1 MTEEVNKYKINQ
13 PETPFPMRGDLAK
26 REPAWLKSWTD
37 KKLYQRIRASRKGKT
52 KFILH
57 DGPPYANGDIHI
69 GHAVNKILKDI
80 IVKSKTFAGYD
91 APYVPGWDCHG
102 LPIELVVEKA
112 HGKNIDPAKFRELC
126 RAYAAEQVEK
136 QKKDFIRLG
145 VLGDWDNP
153 YLTMDFKTEADIMR
167 ALGTI
172 QENGYLYQGS
182 KPVHWCVDCGSALA
196 EAEVEYED
204 VNSPAI
210 DVGFKVVDN
219 TAIKRNF
226 RPFQIISD
234 EDQKRLVSD
243 KEFDEALR
251 NYQAYA
257 VIWTTTPWTLPANQ
271 AVCVNTQVD
280 YALVEANQKLYILAS
295 NLVDSAMKR
304 YGIEN
309 YKCIATSWGG
319 GDLELD
325 PDFVQSEEN
334 TFGLNPFPLHHP
346 FETRQVPLISG
357 DHVTTEAG
365 TGLVHTAA
373 AHGND
378 DWLVMKANYPNEKP
392 RILMGGDGKFFNSDL
407 VEFEAIRGLFYK
419 KANDV
424 ILDKLQENGVL
435 FSPRDATIRHSFPH
449 CWRHK
454 TPLMQLATH
463 QWFIGMDQH
472 WCTRIVKRVHD
483 LTSGKLDSNE
493 TIMER
498 AIPSFSI
505 RQYSNSREN
514 GKLVSFSEERYRDND
529 LNMRVRSLK
538 AVENTQFFPA
548 WGRARLEAMIKNRP
562 DWCVSRQR
570 NWGVPMPFF
579 VHKET
584 GEPHPQTADLLE
596 AACLLVEKTGVEAWF
611 SLDEAAFLQANT
623 SADSRA
629 INGEYKKVTYTL
641 DVWFDSGATHAAV
654 LKKRPELN
662 YPADMYLE
670 GSDQHRGWFQSSLLT
685 GCAIDGR
692 APYKAL
698 LTHGFVVDGAGHK
711 MSKSKG
717 NVVAPQKVMEQYGAD
732 ILRLWVAATDYSGE
746 LNISD
751 EILKRVADSYRKIRN
766 TAKFLLANIAD
777 FDAKKDLLKVDEWL
791 EIDRYA
797 LYLTQKLQTEVLADY
812 DRYEF
817 HLAVQKLVSFCSDD
831 LGAFYLDILKDRLY
845 TSGENSFERR
855 AAQSALHHITHTFMR
870 LIAPIL
876 SFTADEIW
884 AALNLGEDK
893 SVFEELWYDLP
904 AHGLQANRIAAWAAI
919 IAARADAAKE
929 IEVLRSAGQVGSSL
943 QAELEFHATEASF
956 VAMNS
961 LGDDLRFVTITSSA
975 KVVKVA
981 KESEQKIVV
990 TASKYKKCE
999 RCWHYV
1005 SDVGSDAE
1013 HSTICKRCVTNL
1025 FGKPARRKYA

>member
-1 MTEEVNKYKINQ
+1 MTEETKDSKYKINQ

-26 REPAWLKSWTD
+26 REPAWLKAWTD
-37 KKLYQRIRASRKGKT
+37 KKLYQRIRASRKGKA

-80 IVKSKTFAGYD
+80 IVKSKTMSGFD

-102 LPIELVVEKA
+102 LPIELVVEKT

-126 RAYAAEQVEK
+126 RAYAAEQVER

-167 ALGTI
+167 ALGQI
-172 QENGYLYQGS
+172 QQNGYLYQGS

-210 DVGFKVVDN
+210 DVGFKVVGN
-219 TAIKRNF
+219 T
-226 RPFQIISD
+226 
-234 EDQKRLVSD
+234 ELG
-243 KEFDEALR
+243 EAFGVKIEGDV
-251 NYQAYA
+251 YA

-271 AVCVNTQVD
+271 AVSVNANLK
-280 YALVEANQKLYILAS
+280 YALVKTNQKQFIVAAELLESVIRRYALDDYQVIAQTTGF
-295 NLVDSAMKR
+295 NLEWKQV
-304 YGIEN
+304 G
-309 YKCIATSWGG
+309 TGG
-319 GDLELD
+319 VRRQLSLK
-325 PDFVQSEEN
+325 
-334 TFGLNPFPLHHP
+334 HP
-346 FETRQVPLISG
+346 FDNRTVPIICG

-378 DWLVMKANYPNEKP
+378 DWLVMKANYPYEKP
-392 RILMGGDGKFFNSDL
+392 RILMGGDGKFFDSAL
-407 VEFEAIRGLFYK
+407 VEFEPIRGLSRQE
-419 KANDV
+419 ANKV
-424 ILDKLQENGVL
+424 ILAKMQENGTL
-435 FSPRDATIRHSFPH
+435 LASARMNHSFPH

-463 QWFIGMDQH
+463 QWFIGM
-472 WCTRIVKRVHD
+472 
-483 LTSGKLDSNE
+483 
-493 TIMER
+493 
-498 AIPSFSI
+498 
-505 RQYSNSREN
+505 NSQDANGTALREHAN
-514 GKLVSFSEERYRDND
+514 Q
-529 LNMRVRSLK
+529 
-538 AVENTQFFPA
+538 AVDHTEFFPA

-596 AACLLVEKTGVEAWF
+596 AAALLVEKSGVEAWF

-623 SADSRA
+623 SAASGG
-629 INGEYKKVTYTL
+629 INKDYKKVTYTL

-654 LKKRPELN
+654 LKKRSELN

-698 LTHGFVVDGAGHK
+698 LTHGFVVDGNGHK

-717 NVVAPQKVMEQYGAD
+717 NVVAPQKVMDTYGAD
-732 ILRLWVAATDYSGE
+732 ILRLWAASTDYSGE
-746 LNISD
+746 LTISD

-766 TAKFLLANIAD
+766 TLKFLLANLAD
-777 FDAKKDLLKVDEWL
+777 FDTKKDMLPVADWL
-791 EIDRYA
+791 EIDKYMLTELEHFQRIICGSEYA
-797 LYLTQKLQTEVLADY
+797 GGGRGGGDY
-812 DRYEF
+812 EDYEF
-817 HLAVQKLVSFCSDD
+817 HSSVKRIHSFCSET
-831 LGAFYLDILKDRLY
+831 LGAFYLDIIKDRLY
-845 TSGENSFERR
+845 TTAENSPERR
-855 AAQSALHHITHTFMR
+855 SAQSALYHIAHCLVRVM
-870 LIAPIL
+870 APIL
-876 SFTADEIW
+876 SFTADEAW
-884 AALNLGEDK
+884 QLLRGENEH
-893 SVFEELWYDLP
+893 SIFEEEWHVIPESGLD
-904 AHGLQANRIAAWAAI
+904 AHAI
-919 IAARADAAKE
+919 D
-929 IEVLRSAGQVGSSL
+929 VWMDLRSIRGDANKNIEEKRSTGLVGSSL
-943 QAELEFHATEASF
+943 QAELDIYVSGQSYE
-956 VAMNS
+956 S
-961 LGDDLRFVTITSSA
+961 LMRLGEELRFVFITSRVTVHESDKDQA
-975 KVVKVA
+975 VIKV
-981 KESEQKIVV
+981 
-990 TASKYKKCE
+990 TPSKYTKCE
-999 RCWHYV
+999 RCWHYCA
-1005 SDVGSDAE
+1005 DVGSHGE
-1013 HSTICKRCVTNL
+1013 HPSICGRCVSNL
-1025 FGKPARRKYA
+1025 FGAGEAREYA

>member
-1 MTEEVNKYKINQ
+1 MTDEVNKYKINQ

-26 REPAWLKSWTD
+26 REPAWLKQWQD
-37 KKLYQRIRASRKGKT
+37 KKLYERIRASRKGEK

-80 IVKSKTFAGYD
+80 IVKSKTMSGFD

-112 HGKNIDPAKFRELC
+112 HGKNIEPAKFRELC
-126 RAYAAEQVEK
+126 RAYAAEQVER

-167 ALGTI
+167 ALGKI
-172 QENGYLYQGS
+172 YENGYLYQGS

-210 DVGFKVVDN
+210 YVAFEFESQNQIATVMGLSDVDL
-219 TAIKRNF
+219 AE
-226 RPFQIISD
+226 IS
-234 EDQKRLVSD
+234 RVSGG
-243 KEFDEALR
+243 KP
-251 NYQAYA
+251 AYA

-271 AVCVNTQVD
+271 AVSVNAEFEYNLFATEKGLFLIANEIGGRNVFARGSESSQYNYVLQKEFKVDEWHQVGSCKGG
-280 YALVEANQKLYILAS
+280 ALK
-295 NLVDSAMKR
+295 
-304 YGIEN
+304 
-309 YKCIATSWGG
+309 
-319 GDLELD
+319 
-325 PDFVQSEEN
+325 
-334 TFGLNPFPLHHP
+334 GLSLQHP
-346 FETRQVPLISG
+346 FDNRLVPIICG

-378 DWLVMKANYPNEKP
+378 DWLVMKVNYPNEKP
-392 RILMGGDGKFFNSDL
+392 RILMGGDGKFFDSAL
-407 VEFEAIRGLFYK
+407 VEFEPIRGLSRQE
-419 KANDV
+419 ANKV
-424 ILDKLQENGVL
+424 ILAKMTENGTL
-435 FSPRDATIRHSFPH
+435 LASARMNHSFPH

-463 QWFIGMDQH
+463 QWFVGMQQEDAVGISL
-472 WCTRIVKRVHD
+472 R
-483 LTSGKLDSNE
+483 E
-493 TIMER
+493 T
-498 AIPSFSI
+498 A
-505 RQYSNSREN
+505 NA
-514 GKLVSFSEERYRDND
+514 
-529 LNMRVRSLK
+529 
-538 AVENTQFFPA
+538 AVDATEFFPA

-579 VHKET
+579 VHKES

-596 AACLLVEKTGVEAWF
+596 AAAKLVEKTGVEAWF

-623 SADSRA
+623 SAASSG
-629 INGEYKKVTYTL
+629 INKDYKKVTYTL

-654 LKKRPELN
+654 LKKRAELQ

-717 NVVAPQKVMEQYGAD
+717 NVVAPQKVMDTYGAD
-732 ILRLWVAATDYSGE
+732 ILRLWTASTDYSAE
-746 LNISD
+746 LTISD

-766 TAKFLLANIAD
+766 TCKFLLANIAD
-777 FDAKKDLLKVDEWL
+777 FNASKDLLPVEQWL

-831 LGAFYLDILKDRLY
+831 LGSFYLDILKDRLY
-845 TSGENSFERR
+845 TSAENSPERR

-884 AALNLGEDK
+884 QSLDLDAEK
-893 SVFEELWYDLP
+893 TVFEDVWYELPVHNMKDTE
-904 AHGLQANRIAAWAAI
+904 IARWSNV
-919 IAARADAAKE
+919 IALRVLVNKE
-929 IEVLRSAGQVGSSL
+929 IEEKRKLGLVGSSL
-943 QAELEFHATEASF
+943 QAELDIYASDEFYE
-956 VAMNS
+956 S
-961 LGDDLRFVTITSSA
+961 LTTLKDDLRFVLIVSRATLHHRESDGFTVDVTPSGH
-975 KVVKVA
+975 VK
-981 KESEQKIVV
+981 
-990 TASKYKKCE
+990 CD
-999 RCWHYV
+999 RCWHYRA
-1005 SDVGSDAE
+1005 DVGSHAE
-1013 HSTICKRCVTNL
+1013 HPTICGRCVKNL
-1025 FGKPARRKYA
+1025 FGTGEEREYA

>member
-1 MTEEVNKYKINQ
+1 MTEEAKYKINQ

-26 REPAWLKSWTD
+26 REPAWLKQWQD
-37 KKLYQRIRASRKGKT
+37 KKPYQRIREARKGAK

-80 IVKSKTFAGYD
+80 IIKSKTMSGFD

-102 LPIELVVEKA
+102 LPIELVVEKN

-126 RAYAAEQVEK
+126 REYAAEQVAR

-145 VLGDWDNP
+145 VLGDWGNP

-167 ALGTI
+167 ALGEI
-172 QENGYLYQGS
+172 QKNGYLYQGS

-219 TAIKRNF
+219 A
-226 RPFQIISD
+226 
-234 EDQKRLVSD
+234 
-243 KEFDEALR
+243 ALGKAFFI
-251 NYQAYA
+251 QVQGDAYA

-271 AVCVNTQVD
+271 AVSVHPEVNYYLTQTSKG
-280 YALVEANQKLYILAS
+280 LLILAEDLRDVALS
-295 NLVDSAMKR
+295 R
-304 YGIEN
+304 Y
-309 YKCIATSWGG
+309 
-319 GDLELD
+319 
-325 PDFVQSEEN
+325 SEEN
-334 TFGLNPFPLHHP
+334 TKLLGVCKGIELNGLLLQHP
-346 FETRQVPLISG
+346 FDNRQVPIICG
-357 DHVTTEAG
+357 EHVTTEAG

-378 DWLVMKANYPNEKP
+378 DWLVMKANFPNEKP

-407 VEFEAIRGLFYK
+407 VEMEGIRGLSRQE
-419 KANDV
+419 ANKV
-424 ILDKLQENGVL
+424 ILATMQENGTL
-435 FSPRDATIRHSFPH
+435 LASARLNHSFPH

-463 QWFIGMDQH
+463 QWFIGMNSYGSD
-472 WCTRIVKRVHD
+472 
-483 LTSGKLDSNE
+483 GKQLRTHAN
-493 TIMER
+493 
-498 AIPSFSI
+498 
-505 RQYSNSREN
+505 
-514 GKLVSFSEERYRDND
+514 
-529 LNMRVRSLK
+529 K
-538 AVENTQFFPA
+538 AVDETEFFPA

-584 GEPHPQTADLLE
+584 GELHPQTAELLE
-596 AACLLVEKTGVEAWF
+596 AAALLVEKAGVEAWF
-611 SLDEAAFLQANT
+611 SLDESAFLQANT
-623 SADSRA
+623 NAASRA
-629 INGEYKKVTYTL
+629 INSEYKKVTYTL

-654 LKKRPELN
+654 LKRRPELN
-662 YPADMYLE
+662 FPADLYLE

-692 APYKAL
+692 APYNAL
-698 LTHGFVVDGAGHK
+698 LTHGFVVDGSGHK

-717 NVVAPQKVMEQYGAD
+717 NVVAPQKVMDTYGAD
-732 ILRLWVAATDYSGE
+732 ILRLWAASTDYSGE
-746 LNISD
+746 LTISD

-766 TAKFLLANIAD
+766 TCKFLLANIAD
-777 FDAKKDLLKVDEWL
+777 FDANKDLLKVEEWL

-797 LYLTQKLQTEVLADY
+797 LHLTQKLQAEVLADY

-817 HLAVQKLVSFCSDD
+817 HLAVQKLVSFCSED
-831 LGAFYLDILKDRLY
+831 LGSFYLDILKDRLY
-845 TSGENSFERR
+845 TAGENSSARR

-884 AALNLGEDK
+884 QTLNLGEDK
-893 SVFEELWYDLP
+893 SVFEDVWYELP
-904 AHGLQANRIAAWAAI
+904 KHGLTIERIESWQTLLKI
-919 IAARADAAKE
+919 RAMTMKE
-929 IEVLRSAGQVGSSL
+929 IEQLRSEGKVGSSL
-943 QAELEFHATEASF
+943 QAEITINVDKSTYLTIEDFAQDLHF
-956 VAMNS
+956 VM
-961 LGDDLRFVTITSSA
+961 ITSKAILQEVPEFSDSSTSG
-975 KVVKVA
+975 VSV
-981 KESEQKIVV
+981 Q
-990 TASKYKKCE
+990 ASTNKKCE
-999 RCWHYV
+999 RCWHYRA
-1005 SDVGSDAE
+1005 DVGLHAE
-1013 HSTICKRCVTNL
+1013 HSTICGRCVSNL
-1025 FGKPARRKYA
+1025 FGAGEVRKYA